1 MGGVNIT
8 TGGGG
13 ITTGGGVK
21 TGTIATIAGGGAM
34 GATMMGATTSAYA
47 PDADIALNKMNP
59 IIGLVLMSH
68 LHNEWIN

>member
-21 TGTIATIAGGGAM
+21 TGAIAAIAGGGA
-34 GATMMGATTSAYA
+34 MGATTSAYA
-47 PDADIALNKMNP
+47 PDADIALIRTNP
-59 IIGLVLMSH
+59 INSLIFMLH
-68 LHNEWIN
+68 LRIEWII